1 MLTFR
6 LAQFHP
12 IVRPFVAAAAA
23 AKADIKR
30 QRTDGRR
37 QQDARQMRDL
47 VDDSPFKKAIR
58 ISDVEHLRNVVTWLD
73 HNAPTQCS
81 SNTVPS
87 CRVGTSA
94 RQKVACFHNPDNPY
108 GRYTPLWGAAAAGC
122 RLTG

>member
-12 IVRPFVAAAAA
+12 IVRPFVAAAAAAA

-47 VDDSPFKKAIR
+47 VDDSPSKKAVL
-58 ISDVEHLRNVVTWLD
+58 ISDVEHLRIDYKL
-73 HNAPTQCS
+73 A
-81 SNTVPS
+81 VP
-87 CRVGTSA
+87 
-94 RQKVACFHNPDNPY
+94 
-108 GRYTPLWGAAAAGC
+108 
-122 RLTG
+122 